1 MNPILENYSLAIVCN
16 NACSSPAQQALAES
30 LAESLQ
36 LPLLQTLPAQLTEPA
51 QVLMFDDAGVSLQA
65 TGRKAA
71 GPVSVD
77 FSQGASDHRRKFGGG
92 KGQMIAKAVGLKGKF
107 RPHVLDATAGL
118 GGDAFVL
125 ACLGCRMTLLER
137 SPIVHTLLADGL
149 QRGRDWAA
157 GHDHELSAILQAME
171 LINDDSLSYLAGL
184 SEKEEDQRPDVI
196 YLDPMFP
203 ERSKSAKVKKAM
215 VAFHSVVGADEDAD
229 GLLALALAGARYRV
243 VVKRPAKAPFLAD
256 RTPSYQL
263 QGKSSRFDIY
273 TLKKLPE

>member
-1 MNPILENYSLAIVCN
+1 MNPILENYSLAIICN
-16 NACSSPAQQALAES
+16 NPARQSQAES
-30 LAESLQ
+30 LAELLE
-36 LPLLQTLPAQLTEPA
+36 LPLLQASPAELSEPA
-51 QVLMFDDAGVSLQA
+51 QVLVFDELGVSLQS

-77 FSQGASDHRRKFGGG
+77 FSHGASDHRRKFGGG

-125 ACLGCRMTLLER
+125 ASLGCSMTLLER

-157 GHDHELSAILQAME
+157 GHDHELSAILTAMQ
-171 LINDDSLSYLAGL
+171 LIHEDSLSYLVNLA
-184 SEKEEDQRPDVI
+184 EKDEEQRPDVI

-215 VAFHSVVGADEDAD
+215 VAFHSVVGADADAD

-243 VVKRPAKAPFLAD
+243 VVKRPTKAPFLAD